1 MSLKGTLRT
10 IARAAPAGAA
20 PARGFATEKQISM
33 RIVATSN
40 LKKITSSM
48 KMVSAAKMRGDTN
61 RLNQAK
67 PFSKWVDALGCNQQ
81 EIEFIDVS
89 AFPKTNLFV
98 CFTTDKGLCG
108 GVNSYISRGV
118 RKVAALMA
126 AEGKEFKLVVAGEK
140 GRGQLRR
147 LFEDNM
153 ASSCTDMQYPGTF
166 STVCGFTNEVLKV
179 DPTSYGAIHL
189 VYNEFK
195 SAIAYTPT
203 VKTLPS
209 MSGEGISEPL
219 VAYEF
224 EPGTK
229 SEVLADLNEYLLA
242 SSMFY
247 SQMENAASEQS
258 ARTSAMENAS
268 KNAGE
273 LIDALTLQYNKA
285 RQTRITT
292 ELIEIISG
300 AAALD

>member
-1 MSLKGTLRT
+1 M
-10 IARAAPAGAA
+10 AMRAATASAMPRVAT
-20 PARGFATEKQISM
+20 RGFATEKQIAM

-40 LKKITSSM
+40 LQKITSSM
-48 KMVSAAKMRGDTN
+48 KMVSAAKMRGDAN
-61 RLNQAK
+61 RLKEAK
-67 PFSKWVDALGCNQQ
+67 PFANWVDALGADSQA
-81 EIEFIDVS
+81 IEFVDTS

-108 GVNSYISRGV
+108 GVNSFISRGV
-118 RKVAALMA
+118 RKLSGLMT
-126 AEGKEFKLVVAGEK
+126 AEGKSFQVVVYGEK
-140 GRGQLRR
+140 GRSQIRR
-147 LFEDNM
+147 LFEDRVVM
-153 ASSCTDMQYPGTF
+153 AATDCMYPATF

-179 DPTSYGAIHL
+179 DPSEFEAIHL
-189 VYNEFK
+189 IYNEFV

-203 VKTLPS
+203 IKTMPS
-209 MSGEGISEPL
+209 LAGDGLSEPL

-229 SEVLADLNEYLLA
+229 SEVLADLNEYMLA

-247 SQMENAASEQS
+247 SVMENAASEQS

-300 AAALD
+300 ASALED

>member
-1 MSLKGTLRT
+1 MGSLRAGTKV
-10 IARAAPAGAA
+10 APAVVQQ
-20 PARGFATEKQISM
+20 RGFATEKQIAM

-61 RLNQAK
+61 RLTAAK
-67 PFSKWVDALGCNQQ
+67 PFANWVDALGTKTQA
-81 EIEFIDVS
+81 IEFIDVS
-89 AFPKTNLFV
+89 GFPQTNLFV

-108 GVNSYISRGV
+108 GVNSYISRGM
-118 RKVAALMA
+118 RKIGALMA
-126 AEGKEFKLVVAGEK
+126 AEGKTLKLVVYGEK

-153 ASSCTDMQYPGTF
+153 VVSCTDSQYPATF
-166 STVCGFTNEVLKV
+166 NSICAFTNEIVKV
-179 DPTSYGAIHL
+179 DPAEFEAMHL

-203 VKTLPS
+203 VKTVPTLA
-209 MSGEGISEPL
+209 GVGLDEPL
-219 VAYEF
+219 VNYEF
-224 EPGTK
+224 EPETK
-229 SEVLADLNEYLLA
+229 NEVVADLKEYMLA
-242 SSMFY
+242 SSAFY
-247 SQMENAASEQS
+247 SVMENAASEQS
-258 ARTSAMENAS
+258 ARTTAMENAS

-273 LIDALTLQYNKA
+273 LIESLTLQYNKA

-300 AAALD
+300 ASALE